1 MVEIIAPANLHE
13 GYKFDAVCNGISF
26 PVIVP
31 AGGCM
36 KGQVLVVP
44 FNLEA
49 KKSTGR
55 AWKDSLFACTRYG
68 LIHPSLVCA
77 CCCPLILLGQIMTR
91 LKMDWRGNET
101 SPVEWNKTFRTMLLV
116 GLFSKIMIWASK
128 GSILYAVLEWS
139 YVSYLVFLLVKVR
152 KYVRDRDQIPSEG
165 YSALEDIGVSNCCIP
180 CATSQLARQTANYDQ
195 EIAYFLT
202 QDGLSPNRAYAVTT
216 DNEDVELV

>member
-1 MVEIIAPANLHE
+1 
-13 GYKFDAVCNGISF
+13 
-26 PVIVP
+26 
-31 AGGCM
+31 M

-49 KKSTGR
+49 KMSTGR

-77 CCCPLILLGQIMTR
+77 CFCPLILLGQIMTR
-91 LKMDWRGNET
+91 LKMDWKGNET

-116 GLFSKIMIWASK
+116 GLFCKIALFGTVIVE
-128 GSILYAVLEWS
+128 SIL
-139 YVSYLVFLLVKVR
+139 VSCYLYYLTYLLIKVR

-165 YSALEDIGVSNCCIP
+165 CTTWEDINVSICCIP

-195 EIAYFLT
+195 EIAYYLT
-202 QDGLSPNRAYAVTT
+202 QDGLSPNRAHDVTT
-216 DNEDVELV
+216 ENEDAGELV